1 MYAGQLWR
9 RAEHS
14 GTRSLRAP
22 WPAPSGA
29 PRDSWVEA
37 PAGCDSPSARKCPPQ
52 AAVNAPLQCP
62 HVASV
67 HPHLSELPFP
77 AHLHPELGA
86 LAALSTGE
94 VAVGWA
100 HPAPGS

>member
-1 MYAGQLWR
+1 MCAGQLWH

-14 GTRSLRAP
+14 GTRSLRVP
-22 WPAPSGA
+22 LLAPSRA

-52 AAVNAPLQCP
+52 AAVSAPLRCP

-67 HPHLSELPFP
+67 HPRLSELPFP
-77 AHLHPELGA
+77 ARLHPELGA
-86 LAALSTGE
+86 PAALSTGE
-94 VAVGWA
+94 VAVGGA